1 MRHEYFEWLA
11 SKVTSPAVPDDAQ
24 ARIVLQVLRDIR
36 IQDLPMA
43 DDAPRLEDGKQ
54 LRTSFVDETG
64 TAVQSYNDVHDPG
77 FDFCT
82 VLELLVALS
91 IRMDDIMR
99 DPLDPC
105 SSVPSW
111 FWGMVSTM
119 VGQPFYPCSY
129 WTFSV
134 DASTPVVV
142 AESTMKFLGRQYD
155 PTGHNGNIFVDV
167 SGVDLRSIDIWAQAC
182 SFMSACRHI
191 APQPGTSVWYPQTH

>member
-1 MRHEYFEWLA
+1 MRHEYFEWLV

-36 IQDLPMA
+36 IQALPMA

-54 LRTSFVDETG
+54 LRTSFMDDTG
-64 TAVQSYNDVHDPG
+64 KSVHSYKDALKPES
-77 FDFCT
+77 DFCT

-99 DPLDPC
+99 DPLDPS
-105 SSVPSW
+105 SSVPSC

-129 WTFSV
+129 WAFS
-134 DASTPVVV
+134 ANTSPAEVV
-142 AESTMKFLGRQYD
+142 AESSMKFLGRQYG
-155 PTGHNGNIFVDV
+155 PTGHNGNIFTDTT
-167 SGVDLRSIDIWAQAC
+167 GIDLRAIDIWAQAC
-182 SFMSACRHI
+182 RFMTARRHDG
-191 APQPGTSVWYPQTH
+191 PKPGTSVWYPQAN

>member
-1 MRHEYFEWLA
+1 MRHEYFEWLV

-36 IQDLPMA
+36 IQALPMA

-54 LRTSFVDETG
+54 LRSNFMDDTG
-64 TAVQSYNDVHDPG
+64 MAVHSYKDALEPESG
-77 FDFCT
+77 FCT

-91 IRMDDIMR
+91 MRMDDIMR

-105 SSVPSW
+105 SSIPSW

-134 DASTPVVV
+134 DASMPVVV

-155 PTGHNGNIFVDV
+155 PTGHNGNVFIDM
-167 SGVDLRSIDIWAQAC
+167 SGVDLRAIDIWAQAC
-182 SFMSACRHI
+182 HFMSARRHI

>member
-1 MRHEYFEWLA
+1 MRHEYFEWLV

-24 ARIVLQVLRDIR
+24 ARIVLQVLKDIR
-36 IQDLPMA
+36 IKGLPMA

-54 LRTSFVDETG
+54 LRTSFMDDTG
-64 TAVQSYNDVHDPG
+64 MAAHSYKDALEPESG
-77 FDFCT
+77 FCT

-91 IRMDDIMR
+91 MRMDDIMR

-119 VGQPFYPCSY
+119 VGQSFYPCSY

-155 PTGHNGNIFVDV
+155 PTGHNGNIFIDM
-167 SGVDLRSIDIWAQAC
+167 SGVDLRAIDIWAQAC
-182 SFMSACRHI
+182 HFMSARRHI

>member
-1 MRHEYFEWLA
+1 MQHEYFEWLV

-24 ARIVLQVLRDIR
+24 ARIVLKVLRDIR
-36 IQDLPMA
+36 IQALPMA
-43 DDAPRLEDGKQ
+43 DDEPRLEDGKQ
-54 LRTSFVDETG
+54 LRMNFIDETG
-64 TAVQSYNDVHDPG
+64 MPVQSYDDMLDPG
-77 FDFCT
+77 FGFCT

-91 IRMDDIMR
+91 MRMDDIMR

-129 WTFSV
+129 WTSSV
-134 DASTPVVV
+134 DASTAAVV
-142 AESTMKFLGRQYD
+142 AETSMKFLGRQYD
-155 PTGHNGNIFVDV
+155 PTGHNGNIFVDM
-167 SGVDLRSIDIWAQAC
+167 SGVDLRAIDIWAQAC
-182 SFMSACRHI
+182 QFMSARRHI

>member
-1 MRHEYFEWLA
+1 MRHEYFEWLV

-36 IQDLPMA
+36 IQGLPMD

-54 LRTSFVDETG
+54 LRTNFMDDTG
-64 TAVQSYNDVHDPG
+64 MAAHSYKEALEPESG
-77 FDFCT
+77 FCT

-91 IRMDDIMR
+91 MRMDDIMR

-105 SSVPSW
+105 SSVPSC

-129 WTFSV
+129 WAFSAN
-134 DASTPVVV
+134 ASSAVVV
-142 AESTMKFLGRQYD
+142 AESSMKFLGRQYD
-155 PTGHNGNIFVDV
+155 PTGHNGNIFIDM
-167 SGVDLRSIDIWAQAC
+167 SGIDLRAIDIWAQAC
-182 SFMSACRHI
+182 RFMSARRHI

>member
-1 MRHEYFEWLA
+1 MRHEYFEWLV
-11 SKVTSPAVPDDAQ
+11 SKVTSPAVPADTQ

-36 IQDLPMA
+36 IKGLPMA
-43 DDAPRLEDGKQ
+43 DDEPRLEDGKQ
-54 LRTSFVDETG
+54 LRTNFMDDTG
-64 TAVQSYNDVHDPG
+64 MAVHSYKDALEPG
-77 FDFCT
+77 SGFCT

-91 IRMDDIMR
+91 MRMDDIMR

-129 WTFSV
+129 WALP
-134 DASTPVVV
+134 ASTSTAAFV
-142 AESTMKFLGRQYD
+142 AESSMKFLGRQYD
-155 PTGHNGNIFVDV
+155 PTGHNGNIFIDM
-167 SGVDLRSIDIWAQAC
+167 SGVDLRAIDMWAQAC
-182 SFMSACRHI
+182 HFMSARRHI

>member
-1 MRHEYFEWLA
+1 MRHEYFEWLV

-24 ARIVLQVLRDIR
+24 ARNVLQVLRDIR
-36 IQDLPMA
+36 IQGLPMA

-54 LRTSFVDETG
+54 LRIDFIDETG
-64 TAVQSYNDVHDPG
+64 MTVQSYDDVLDPEFG
-77 FDFCT
+77 FCT

-91 IRMDDIMR
+91 MRMDDIMR

-134 DASTPVVV
+134 NTSAAVVV
-142 AESTMKFLGRQYD
+142 AESSMKFLGRQYD
-155 PTGHNGNIFVDV
+155 PTGHNGNIFTDM
-167 SGVDLRSIDIWAQAC
+167 SGVDLRAIDIWAQAC
-182 SFMSACRHI
+182 RFMSARRHI
-191 APQPGTSVWYPQTH
+191 APQPGTSVWYPQTY

>member
-1 MRHEYFEWLA
+1 MRHEYFEWLV
-11 SKVTSPAVPDDAQ
+11 SKVTSPAVPDDTQ

-36 IQDLPMA
+36 IQGLPMD

-54 LRTSFVDETG
+54 LRTNFMDDTG
-64 TAVQSYNDVHDPG
+64 IAAHSYKEALEPESG
-77 FDFCT
+77 FCT

-91 IRMDDIMR
+91 MRMDDIMR

-105 SSVPSW
+105 SSVPSC

-129 WTFSV
+129 WAFPENT
-134 DASTPVVV
+134 STAVVV
-142 AESTMKFLGRQYD
+142 AESSMKFLGRQYG
-155 PTGHNGNIFVDV
+155 PTGHNGNIFTDV
-167 SGVDLRSIDIWAQAC
+167 SGIDLRAIDIWAQAC
-182 SFMSACRHI
+182 RFMSARRHI

>member
-1 MRHEYFEWLA
+1 MRHEYFEWLV

-36 IQDLPMA
+36 IQALPMA

-54 LRTSFVDETG
+54 LRTSFMDDTG
-64 TAVQSYNDVHDPG
+64 MAVHSYKDALEPESG
-77 FDFCT
+77 FCT

-91 IRMDDIMR
+91 MRMDDIMR

-119 VGQPFYPCSY
+119 VDQPFYPCSY

-155 PTGHNGNIFVDV
+155 PTGHNGNVFIDM
-167 SGVDLRSIDIWAQAC
+167 SGVDLRAIDIWAQAC
-182 SFMSACRHI
+182 HFMSARRHI

>member
-1 MRHEYFEWLA
+1 MRHEYFEWLV

-36 IQDLPMA
+36 IQGLPMA

-54 LRTSFVDETG
+54 LRTNFVDETG
-64 TAVQSYNDVHDPG
+64 MTVRSYKDALEPDSG
-77 FDFCT
+77 FCT

-91 IRMDDIMR
+91 MRMDDIMR
-99 DPLDPC
+99 DPLDP
-105 SSVPSW
+105 SSSIPSW

-119 VGQPFYPCSY
+119 VGQSFYPCSY
-129 WTFSV
+129 WAFSI

-155 PTGHNGNIFVDV
+155 PTGHNGNIFIDM
-167 SGVDLRSIDIWAQAC
+167 SGIDLRAIDIWEQAC
-182 SFMSACRHI
+182 RFMSARRHV
-191 APQPGTSVWYPQTH
+191 APQPGTSVWYPQTY